1 MTSSPSHSLMA
12 IPGLVFI
19 LAGLTALA
27 PLATDAYL
35 PAVPTMADAL
45 GRSVH
50 DVELSISLFL
60 AGFSLGQLF
69 GGPFS
74 DHFGRRIA
82 IFTGLALFSLGSL
95 AIIFTPNIE
104 WLWAFRVVQALGGG
118 LTVVNTP
125 AIVRDISSGNE
136 SARTLSRMAMIL
148 MLAPLLAPVLGSLI
162 LQTLSWPMIF
172 GLLFIYSLLLA
183 VTIHRVL
190 PETRR
195 LQTDRPNAL
204 RRYWMVLRHRHALGY
219 LVSACFGYG
228 SLFAFITGSPSVYMG
243 YFSLSETLYPFAF
256 GANVLA
262 LLAFNKLNIRLLGRH
277 QPRNLLLAGQLV
289 QLVTGMILI
298 VYVVTSSTVQLP
310 LFILL
315 VMLFFGCHGL
325 VSANA
330 MAGITEFF
338 PTNSATATALMGACG
353 FAFGAFT
360 GSLVGLFADG
370 TPLPMAAM
378 MALCALLAPALRL
391 LLQRGPVAEAEPPRQ
406 AGSASSTSA

>member
-1 MTSSPSHSLMA
+1 MTSNPRHSVTS

-35 PAVPTMADAL
+35 PAIPTMAEAL
-45 GRSVH
+45 GHSVH

-74 DHFGRRIA
+74 DHFGRRVA
-82 IFTGLALFSLGSL
+82 ILTGLSLFAAGSL

-104 WLWAFRVVQALGGG
+104 WLWSFRVIQALGGG

-125 AIVRDISSGNE
+125 AIVRDISSGRD

-148 MLAPLLAPVLGSLI
+148 MLAPMLAPMFGSLI
-162 LQTLSWPMIF
+162 LQTLGWPMIF
-172 GLLFIYSLLLA
+172 GLLFIYSLAMA

-190 PETRR
+190 PETR
-195 LQTDRPNAL
+195 LIQQNRPAAL
-204 RRYWMVLRHRHALGY
+204 RRYGMVLRHRHALGY

-243 YFSLSETLYPFAF
+243 YFELSETLYPLAF
-256 GANVLA
+256 GSNVVA
-262 LLAFNKLNIRLLGRH
+262 VLAFNKLNIHLLGRH
-277 QPRNLLLAGQLV
+277 QPRRLLLLGQLIQMGAALLLFSYV
-289 QLVTGMILI
+289 FFVTEPQVWVFVPLV
-298 VYVVTSSTVQLP
+298 VV
-310 LFILL
+310 
-315 VMLFFGCHGL
+315 FFGCHGL
-325 VSANA
+325 VSANT

-360 GSLVGLFADG
+360 GSMVGLCADG
-370 TPLPMAAM
+370 TPLPMVTT
-378 MALCALLAPALRL
+378 MALCALLAPVLRG
-391 LLQRGPVAEAEPPRQ
+391 LLQMGPVPVAETGPQ
-406 AGSASSTSA
+406 AGSSARASN